1 MADTPIP
8 FTQTAMAQWAKEWV
22 AKLDKQIV
30 DDMIARGETSRLKI
44 VRPQKQ
50 GKR

>member
-8 FTQTAMAQWAKEWV
+8 FAQTAMAQWAKEWA

-30 DDMIARGETSRLKI
+30 DDLIARGETNRLKI
-44 VRPQKQ
+44 V
-50 GKR
+50 KRNPRDMR